1 MSQPVSAKFIVNSV
15 GVLAALT
22 VGGWLAYSAVQ
33 SDEPEICEG
42 RYPTST
48 RFSLTSENGQPVS
61 LSELQARIGSSE
73 WGLMEN
79 ARVLEPKDG
88 DKHPVLE
95 IRLAQGTS
103 GGYKPDQQRGGLS
116 FAWMPSEMREA
127 APKSACLS
135 YRLFLPPDFAFAGG
149 GSLPGLGIGESFE
162 PRGDAIVGAGAAA
175 RPGWSREGYP
185 MVNVQFA
192 TDDGWKNPAALNS
205 KKKWPSGR
213 WVNVEQEVI
222 LNDAG
227 KKNGIVRLWLDGEL
241 IGENKKIGFRGDDTI
256 VLSGVMA
263 DVHYGSVNNAATA
276 PADTKIRL
284 SPFVVR
290 WQ

>member
-1 MSQPVSAKFIVNSV
+1 MSQPLSAKMIVNTV
-15 GVLAALT
+15 GVVAALI
-22 VGGWLAYSAVQ
+22 VGGWVAYSALK
-33 SDEPEICEG
+33 SDAPAICEG

-79 ARVLEPKDG
+79 ALVLEPKDG
-88 DKHPVLE
+88 DKHPVLAV
-95 IRLAQGTS
+95 RLAEGTS
-103 GGYKPDQQRGGLS
+103 SGYKPDQQRGGLS
-116 FAWMPSEMREA
+116 FAWMPSEMRDA

-135 YRLFLPPDFAFAGG
+135 YRLFFPPGFAFAGG
-149 GSLPGLGIGESFE
+149 GSLPGLGMGDAFE
-162 PRGDAIVGAGAAA
+162 PRGDAVVGAGAAA
-175 RPGWSREGYP
+175 RPGWSREGSP
-185 MVNVQFA
+185 LVNVQFA
-192 TDDGWKNPAALNS
+192 TDEGWKNPAALNS

-227 KKNGIVRLWLDGEL
+227 KKNGIIRLWLDGEL
-241 IGENKKIGFRGDDTI
+241 IGENKKIGLRGDEAI
-256 VLSGVMA
+256 VMSGVMA
-263 DVHYGSVNNAATA
+263 DIHYGSVSSASTA
-276 PADTKIRL
+276 PADTQIRV
-284 SPFVVR
+284 SPFIVR

>member
-1 MSQPVSAKFIVNSV
+1 MSKPVSAKLIVNSV
-15 GVLAALT
+15 GVLAGLIVA
-22 VGGWLAYSAVQ
+22 GWLAYSALE
-33 SDEPEICEG
+33 SDEPAICEG
-42 RYPTST
+42 RYPAST

-61 LSELQARIGSSE
+61 LSELQARIGASE

-79 ARVLEPKDG
+79 AKVVEPQDG
-88 DKHPVLE
+88 DKHPVLA
-95 IRLAQGTS
+95 IRLAEGSS

-116 FAWMPSEMREA
+116 FAWLPSEMRDA

-135 YRLFLPPDFAFAGG
+135 YRLFLSKNFAFAGG
-149 GSLPGLGIGESFE
+149 GSFPGLGIGDAFE

-175 RPGWSREGYP
+175 RPGWSREGHP
-185 MVNVQFA
+185 LVNVQFA
-192 TDDGWKNPAALNS
+192 TANGWKNPVALNS
-205 KKKWPSGR
+205 KTKWPAGR

-241 IGENKKIGFRGDDTI
+241 VGENTKLGLRGDDTI
-256 VLSGVMA
+256 VMSGVMA
-263 DVHYGSVNNAATA
+263 DVHYGSVNNAAAA
-276 PADTKIRL
+276 PADAQIQL